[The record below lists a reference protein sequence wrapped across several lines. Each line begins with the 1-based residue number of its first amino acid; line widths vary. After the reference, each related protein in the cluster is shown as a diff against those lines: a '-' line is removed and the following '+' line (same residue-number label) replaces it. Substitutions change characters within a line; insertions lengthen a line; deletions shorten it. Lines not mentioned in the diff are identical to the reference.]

1 MKSQVLLTADY
12 ASVDQATGKLNIL
25 GAFNRIFAK
34 QFPAVHPRMALVAK
48 LVASDFAETTEP
60 RPIEVT
66 LTDADGTELFQVT
79 GMVQLPI
86 DKKGFR
92 QDANIIVEINAIEFP
107 RPGTYEFIVKCEHE
121 VIGETTIELV
131 PV

>member
-1 MKSQVLLTADY
+1 
-12 ASVDQATGKLNIL
+12 
-25 GAFNRIFAK
+25 
-34 QFPAVHPRMALVAK
+34 
-48 LVASDFAETTEP
+48 
-60 RPIEVT
+60 
-66 LTDADGTELFQVT
+66 
-79 GMVQLPI
+79 MVQLPI